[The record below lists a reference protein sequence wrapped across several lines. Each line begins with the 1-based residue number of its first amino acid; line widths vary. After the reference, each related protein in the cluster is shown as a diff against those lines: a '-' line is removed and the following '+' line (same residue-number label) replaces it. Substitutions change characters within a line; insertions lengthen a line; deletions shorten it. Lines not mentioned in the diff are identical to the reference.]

1 MTKPVT
7 KLIKTATT
15 THAVV
20 GSCLLMQAI
29 ISCSDAGTSFV
40 LKIQDLSSPDPF
52 VWIPPFTLAIPS
64 DGYPNIIG
72 KFELPLPFN
81 GGIDIVTTGT
91 PGLVAVCL
99 IINDGT

>member
-1 MTKPVT
+1 MIKPVT
-7 KLIKTATT
+7 KIIKTATT

-20 GSCLLMQAI
+20 GSCLLLQAI
-29 ISCSDAGTSFV
+29 ISCPNAGTSFV
-40 LKIQDLSSPDPF
+40 LSIQDLSSPDPF
-52 VWIPPFTLAIPS
+52 VWIPPFTVSIPS
-64 DGYPNIIG
+64 DGYPNVIG
-72 KFELPLPFN
+72 KFELPLPCV